1 MNAIRK
7 NSFVTNNQPVKPNYS
22 WQKEIPAGTEFIVS
36 KRAKDGTLYLHATN
50 SSVSYTRNTL
60 LHESQV
66 TKITK
71 NYTMPKVGDLFY
83 SSWGYDQTNI
93 DFYQVT
99 NVLGKKMVE
108 VTRIAGNRKYDL
120 HMAGVTFPQP
130 NHFLG
135 NPRRVMIRFDGN
147 ERPYFKVASYAHAW
161 PTTADKSH
169 FFSEWH

>member
-22 WQKEIPAGTEFIVS
+22 WQKEIPVGTEFIVS

-50 SSVSYTRNTL
+50 PELSVSYNTL

-71 NYTMPKVGDLFY
+71 NYPMPKVGDLFY
-83 SSWGYDQTNI
+83 SSWGYEQTNI

-99 NVLGKKMVE
+99 NTTSKCIELTPIHSETKRDNYLSGYKRPIRNSFFGSPK
-108 VTRIAGNRKYDL
+108 L
-120 HMAGVTFPQP
+120 HKVNFNSNGQP
-130 NHFLG
+130 SVKLTS
-135 NPRRVMIRFDGN
+135 
-147 ERPYFKVASYAHAW
+147 YSYAW
-161 PTTADKSH
+161 PANENKDY
-169 FFSEWH
+169 FFSEYH